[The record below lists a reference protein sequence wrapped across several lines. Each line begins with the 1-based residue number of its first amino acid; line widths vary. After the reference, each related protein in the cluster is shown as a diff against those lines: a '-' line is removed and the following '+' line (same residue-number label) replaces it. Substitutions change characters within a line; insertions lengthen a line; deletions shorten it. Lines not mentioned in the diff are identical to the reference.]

1 MTYAIAVSFLGFVQ
15 EYNPRFA
22 LARLQQ
28 LSANEDVQITWQ
40 PVFYPVCARDLAV
53 AGGVIS
59 EEMIFLGALVPRRI
73 VALWLE
79 MVQGNHPTMEDFAG
93 AREQLYRKV
102 KADRTDP
109 FMLAAL
115 ALADVALG
123 PGIAPGLGYREGVGL
138 GLEDGVATQPFTRM
152 LRLTIQLSDGHPCRR

>member
-59 EEMIFLGALVPRRI
+59 KNPNEQMIFLGALVPRRI

-79 MVQGNHPTMEDFAG
+79 MVQGNHPTW
-93 AREQLYRKV
+93 
-102 KADRTDP
+102 RTLP
-109 FMLAAL
+109 
-115 ALADVALG
+115 V
-123 PGIAPGLGYREGVGL
+123 RVNN
-138 GLEDGVATQPFTRM
+138 FTEKSKQTEPTLSCWR
-152 LRLTIQLSDGHPCRR
+152 RLHLLMSL